1 MLRWSIIKLLP
12 LTEMHICIVSMLIFY
27 PWPRTFFF
35 FSSLLCQKSLGLFL
49 NFIIRWCAFFV
60 NKVVW
65 VAKPALACRFSM
77 RTQVSA
83 LCYATWPNPWKSK
96 LSLPGLIYSLTL
108 RHFCKR
114 LLRHNYLCRRLVLV
128 RHFQIMLF
136 QVLQCLIT
144 FTSTDVRFTVL

>member
-12 LTEMHICIVSMLIFY
+12 LTEMHVCAVSMLIFY
-27 PWPRTFFF
+27 PWPRIFF

-49 NFIIRWCAFFV
+49 NFIIRCCAFFCQQGSLSS
-60 NKVVW
+60 KT
-65 VAKPALACRFSM
+65 SIGM
-77 RTQVSA
+77 QVFNEDSGFCCA

-96 LSLPGLIYSLTL
+96 LSLPGLTYSLTL

-136 QVLQCLIT
+136 
-144 FTSTDVRFTVL
+144 